1 MLNYHFVYNPKPC
14 PSSKSFSTFSPF
26 CFPKLHIM
34 DSRSRKSR
42 SPLRSVDPRPM
53 RSPSP
58 SPRGPERA
66 KSYPGPESQ
75 QQYGP
80 QPYNPQD
87 YSNQNYNPQN
97 YTSQPGYPPQDFSQ
111 QSYGPKPYNPQD
123 YPASDSQQGPK
134 PYNPQDYPA
143 SGSQQGPKPY
153 NPQAYPPV
161 SGPQPGPSAD
171 LPLRP
176 ASESNLLNQPGAMI
190 GAGKSGSQMAPAM
203 GPTMAP
209 TMAPA
214 LAPAA
219 APTTLR
225 ELKTLRTNC
234 QFGLGEFLSLQRQR
248 RSGDT
253 GMSSYELDDRIR
265 YQANVVLNDL
275 RVLQGEVRGIAK
287 EAEAHRWRRWIIGGA
302 M

>member
-1 MLNYHFVYNPKPC
+1 
-14 PSSKSFSTFSPF
+14 
-26 CFPKLHIM
+26 
-34 DSRSRKSR
+34 
-42 SPLRSVDPRPM
+42 
-53 RSPSP
+53 
-58 SPRGPERA
+58 
-66 KSYPGPESQ
+66 
-75 QQYGP
+75 
-80 QPYNPQD
+80 
-87 YSNQNYNPQN
+87 
-97 YTSQPGYPPQDFSQ
+97 
-111 QSYGPKPYNPQD
+111 
-123 YPASDSQQGPK
+123 
-134 PYNPQDYPA
+134 
-143 SGSQQGPKPY
+143 
-153 NPQAYPPV
+153 
-161 SGPQPGPSAD
+161 
-171 LPLRP
+171 
-176 ASESNLLNQPGAMI
+176 MI